1 MLKYGQL
8 AAAAV
13 VLAVGAAC
21 SNPVDL
27 NNPNAVAAE
36 LRGTWSRDFGAPGSS
51 TVLVISVQDLTLAG
65 TGTFANEAGPS
76 GTLTVSGQVTTQQ
89 MGRPLVQIDFAQSD
103 GFTGHFSG
111 VLTDT
116 NSLDG
121 IIWGSSAVIIADP
134 VTATFRRQ

>member
-1 MLKYGQL
+1 MPKHCSL
-8 AAAAV
+8 AAALL
-13 VLAVGAAC
+13 LAVSAAC

-27 NNPNAVAAE
+27 SNPNAVAAE
-36 LRGTWSRDFGAPGSS
+36 LRGTWSRDFGVPGVS
-51 TVLVISVQDLTLAG
+51 TVFVISVQDLTVSG

-76 GTLTVSGQVTTQQ
+76 GTLSLSGQVTTQQ
-89 MGRPLVQIDFAQSD
+89 MGRPLVQIDFPQSD

-111 VLTDT
+111 SLTNA

-121 IIWGSSAVIIADP
+121 IVWYSSSTITADP